1 MYFKMAKP
9 LCILAL
15 GALLLATPFQA
26 VAQADCMEPAAELS
40 AVTLAIKGN
49 TVRVGGAEG
58 EVLRVYSLTGLEVA
72 RYSIESNDVQLNL
85 GDLSR
90 GYYIVKVGKVVRKI
104 SIR

>member
-1 MYFKMAKP
+1 MAKP

-15 GALLLATPFQA
+15 GALLLATPLQA
-26 VAQADCMEPAAELS
+26 VAQADRMEPAAELS
-40 AVTLAIKGN
+40 AVSLAIKGN

-85 GDLSR
+85 GDLSH
-90 GYYIVKVGKVVRKI
+90 GYYIIKVGKVVRKI